1 MPPTP
6 NIKIP
11 YGGSGHLARRRF
23 YNLFWLIVTGTC
35 ALALIAP
42 LFGILSYLVIKGI
55 SSINLNFFTKL
66 PAPVGMEGGGV
77 ANAIVGSIMVITMG
91 AVVAIPLGIMTA
103 VYIHEFSRGSRFAT
117 IVRFVCD
124 MLNATPSIILGIFA
138 YSVVV
143 LPTGQFSAIAGSFA
157 LFVMMTPVIVRGTEE
172 ILRTVPDSIRAAS
185 LALGSSRW
193 QTIWRVV
200 LPAARRGI
208 TTPAC
213 LALARIGGETA
224 PLLFTAL
231 GNDFWNLNPM
241 RATNTLP
248 VQIYKF
254 ASSPYPD
261 WNRQAWAAALLL
273 VVIISVVNAAA
284 RFATRQRVP
293 RRA

>member
-1 MPPTP
+1 ML
-6 NIKIP
+6 NI
-11 YGGSGHLARRRF
+11 
-23 YNLFWLIVTGTC
+23 FWLLVTGAC

-42 LFGILSYLVIKGI
+42 LVGILGYLIVKGI
-55 SSINLNFFTKL
+55 SSINLAFFTHL
-66 PAPVGMEGGGV
+66 PAPVGQTGGGV
-77 ANAIVGSIMVITMG
+77 ANAIVGSLMVISMG
-91 AVVAIPLGIMTA
+91 AVAAIPLGIMTA
-103 VYIHEFSRGSRFAT
+103 VYVHEFSRDGRLAV

-138 YSVVV
+138 YSIVV

-157 LFVMMTPVIVRGTEE
+157 LFVMMTPVVVRGTEE

-208 TTPAC
+208 TTAAC

-231 GNDFWNLNPM
+231 GNDFWNLNPLK
-241 RATNTLP
+241 ATNTLP

-273 VVIISVVNAAA
+273 VVIISLVNAAA
-284 RFATRQRVP
+284 RFATRHRTAA
-293 RRA
+293 RA

>member
-1 MPPTP
+1 MSRKTR
-6 NIKIP
+6 IS
-11 YGGSGHLARRRF
+11 YGGSAHIKRRRF
-23 YNLFWLIVTGTC
+23 YNAVWMTVMGLC

-42 LFGILSYLVIKGI
+42 LVGILGYLVFKGI
-55 SSINLNFFTKL
+55 SSINLNFFIKL
-66 PAPVGMEGGGV
+66 PAPVGQPGGGV
-77 ANAIVGSIMVITMG
+77 ANAIVGSLIVISMG
-91 AVVAIPLGIMTA
+91 AIAAIPLGIMTS
-103 VYIHEFSRGSRFAT
+103 VYVHEFTRGSRLAT
-117 IVRFVCD
+117 LIRFVCD
-124 MLNATPSIILGIFA
+124 MLNATPSIILGIFS

-143 LPTGQFSAIAGSFA
+143 LSTGQFSAIAGSFA

-208 TTPAC
+208 TTAAC

-231 GNDFWNLNPM
+231 GNDFWNFDPT

-254 ASSPYPD
+254 ASSPYEE
-261 WNRQAWAAALLL
+261 WHRQAWAAALLL
-273 VVIISVVNAAA
+273 VVMISITNAVA
-284 RFATRQRVP
+284 RFATRTKTV
-293 RRA
+293 A

>member
-1 MPPTP
+1 MSQR
-6 NIKIP
+6 ISIP
-11 YGGSGHLARRRF
+11 YGGSSHIARRRM
-23 YNLFWLIVTGTC
+23 YNTFWLIVLGAC

-42 LFGILSYLVIKGI
+42 LVGILGYLMVKGF
-55 SSINLNFFTKL
+55 SSLNLAFFTKL
-66 PAPVGMEGGGV
+66 PAPVGETGGGV
-77 ANAIVGSIMVITMG
+77 ANAIVGSLMVISMG
-91 AVVAIPLGIMTA
+91 AVAAIPLGIMTA
-103 VYIHEFSRGSRFAT
+103 VYVNEFSRGSRLAT
-117 IVRFVCD
+117 VVRFVCD

-157 LFVMMTPVIVRGTEE
+157 LFVMMTPVVVRGSEE

-193 QTIWRVV
+193 QTIWKVV

-208 TTPAC
+208 TTASC

-231 GNDFWNLNPM
+231 GNDFWNLDPTKP
-241 RATNTLP
+241 TNTLP

-261 WNRQAWAAALLL
+261 WHRQAWAAALLL
-273 VVIISVVNAAA
+273 VILISITNAIA
-284 RFATRQRVP
+284 RYATRTKTV
-293 RRA
+293 A

>member
-1 MPPTP
+1 VPQQ
-6 NIKIP
+6 NINIP
-11 YGGSGHLARRRF
+11 YGGPSHIARRRF
-23 YNLFWLIVTGTC
+23 LNNFWLFVTGAC
-35 ALALIAP
+35 ALSLIAP
-42 LFGILSYLVIKGI
+42 LIGILGYLLIKGV
-55 SSINLNFFTKL
+55 SSLNIEFFTKL
-66 PAPVGMEGGGV
+66 PAPVGETGGGV
-77 ANAIVGSIMVITMG
+77 ANAIVGSLMVISMG

-103 VYIHEFSRGSRFAT
+103 VYVHEFSRGSRLAVA
-117 IVRFVCD
+117 VRFACD

-208 TTPAC
+208 TTAAC

-224 PLLFTAL
+224 PLLFTSL
-231 GNDFWNLNPM
+231 GNDFWNFDPT

-261 WNRQAWAAALLL
+261 WNRQAWAAALVL
-273 VVIISVVNAAA
+273 VLAISIVNAAA
-284 RFATRQRVP
+284 RVATRQRTKP
-293 RRA
+293 IR